1 MLKAFTSLFK
11 NSGGKVT
18 PKIVLTPEILSSRE
32 GVTNNLKDLYS
43 TQIKL
48 LSSKRD
54 AKIPVVNH
62 YVELLEQYE
71 KQNEELHKLNPLDE
85 GLSQE
90 SFIELLDNQLS
101 VKVEELAKI
110 NSKLSFEDL
119 SNLNAVYS
127 DSIDRFF
134 WDFHTNRITSTYTLK
149 EYIDP
154 EPLMKVH
161 DARSIVEQS
170 IQTTSQ
176 ILSLNDYP
184 VPTFE
189 IDSIPLKVKC
199 VAPHLIHI
207 MFELF
212 KNSTLPSIS
221 RKKPIIVRV
230 TDEDGFVMFEIA
242 DRGGGMPDSSL
253 DKIWQFHYTTS
264 KISERDPIHG
274 FGMGLPLCKVFADFN
289 SGKLSMVNHE
299 HFGVSVFLKI
309 PRAFKD

>member
-32 GVTNNLKDLYS
+32 GVTNKLKDLYS

-119 SNLNAVYS
+119 SNLNA
-127 DSIDRFF
+127 
-134 WDFHTNRITSTYTLK
+134 
-149 EYIDP
+149 
-154 EPLMKVH
+154 
-161 DARSIVEQS
+161 
-170 IQTTSQ
+170 